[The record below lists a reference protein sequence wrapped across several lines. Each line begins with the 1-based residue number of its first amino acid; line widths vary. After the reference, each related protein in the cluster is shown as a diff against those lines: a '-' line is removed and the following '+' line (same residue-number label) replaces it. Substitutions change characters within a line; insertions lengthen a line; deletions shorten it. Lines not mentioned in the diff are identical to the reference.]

1 MASCALPRYL
11 PPGDLPQVV
20 RQDTPAYPSLHPFLS
35 VIEAQIKPEGTIEHA
50 DPPLDP
56 CPKAE
61 ASLEPPLLLVLFSLL
76 AEPAAL
82 GQNDASYPSLLSQLL
97 VLGRIETPVASQS
110 TKGALPKRS

>member
-1 MASCALPRYL
+1 MRLAALLASGRSASGCA
-11 PPGDLPQVV
+11 PG
-20 RQDTPAYPSLHPFLS
+20 YPSLPIAPSLPLRDRGTNQ
-35 VIEAQIKPEGTIEHA
+35 ARGTIEHA
-50 DPPLDP
+50 DLPLDP

-82 GQNDASYPSLLSQLL
+82 GQNDASYPRLLSQLL